1 MGATFVIDR
10 SGNDNYFNL
19 CVELR
24 SSLEKKMVQSMRG
37 KHVYLKLDLLIW
49 TLNNIKSS
57 QQTPSEENIDS
68 MMEFSK
74 FYKRFILS
82 KVYDPKFIGLKDG

>member
-1 MGATFVIDR
+1 M
-10 SGNDNYFNL
+10 
-19 CVELR
+19 
-24 SSLEKKMVQSMRG
+24 KG
-37 KHVYLKLDLLIW
+37 KHGYLRLEHSTLIW
-49 TLNNIKSS
+49 TIHNIKSS

-68 MMEFSK
+68 MMEFAK

>member
-1 MGATFVIDR
+1 
-10 SGNDNYFNL
+10 
-19 CVELR
+19 
-24 SSLEKKMVQSMRG
+24 MRG
-37 KHVYLKLDLLIW
+37 KHVYLKLDLIIW

-82 KVYDPKFIGLKDG
+82 KVYDPKLIGLKDG

>member
-1 MGATFVIDR
+1 M
-10 SGNDNYFNL
+10 
-19 CVELR
+19 
-24 SSLEKKMVQSMRG
+24 KG
-37 KHVYLKLDLLIW
+37 KHVYLKLDFSTLIW

-68 MMEFSK
+68 MMEFAK